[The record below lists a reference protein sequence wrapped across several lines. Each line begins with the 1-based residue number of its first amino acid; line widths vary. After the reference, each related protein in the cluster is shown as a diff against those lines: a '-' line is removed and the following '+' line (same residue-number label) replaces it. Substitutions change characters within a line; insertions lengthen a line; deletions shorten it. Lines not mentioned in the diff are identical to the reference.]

1 MDWFRWYHGA
11 CSDPKWP
18 IVARKAGVNVGV
30 VVSVWAALLEHASQN
45 EERGNVSEFD
55 CETIDA
61 LYGYEDGVCEAVLAA
76 MIEKGMICDGRICA
90 WSKRQPKREDDMT
103 AERKRRQRSREQSE
117 KDENDTATAAE
128 HDVTD
133 MSRDVTHMS
142 RTCHAMSRDVTHMSR
157 DVTTEKRRE
166 EERREEKKEE
176 TTPVGVVVGADAPPP
191 CPHVKILEAYH
202 ALLPELPSVKV
213 WEGAR
218 KQHLQARW
226 RERWKA
232 QKYRT
237 LPKGIAYWERLFR
250 HVHENCDWLM
260 GRITGRDGKAFK
272 ADLAWIVRPEN
283 FAKLIEGKYDNR
295 TEA

>member
-11 CSDPKWP
+11 CSDSKWP

-45 EERGNVSEFD
+45 EERGDVSGFD
-55 CETIDA
+55 CETFNA

-90 WSKRQPKREDDMT
+90 WSKRQPKREDDT
-103 AERKRRQRSREQSE
+103 AAERKRRQRSREQSE
-117 KDENDTATAAE
+117 KYEDDTAAE
-128 HDVTD
+128 RTVTD
-133 MSRDVTHMS
+133 MSRN
-142 RTCHAMSRDVTHMSR
+142 
-157 DVTTEKRRE
+157 VTTEKNRE
-166 EERREEKKEE
+166 EERRQEKKEE

-237 LPKGIAYWERLFR
+237 PPEGIAYWERLFR
-250 HVHENCDWLM
+250 HVHEKCDWLM

-295 TEA
+295 PEA